1 MIHYQES
8 ELGSKYIWFK
18 NRQKEKKKKKK
29 QPFEGYKLGGGK
41 GKLFLPY
48 EFEVLKL
55 D

>member
-1 MIHYQES
+1 MEVS
-8 ELGSKYIWFK
+8 TVGLRTGKK
-18 NRQKEKKKKKK
+18 KKKKKKK
-29 QPFEGYKLGGGK
+29 QPFEGYKLGWGK

>member
-1 MIHYQES
+1 MEVS
-8 ELGSKYIWFK
+8 TFGLRTGKK
-18 NRQKEKKKKKK
+18 KKKKKKK
-29 QPFEGYKLGGGK
+29 QPFEGYKLGWGK

>member
-18 NRQKEKKKKKK
+18 NRPKTKKKK
-29 QPFEGYKLGGGK
+29 QPFEGYKLGWGK